1 MSQLIGI
8 VVVHVLEGQ
17 SPKSDP
23 KEPLRVYCFVLE
35 YGEEGIE

>member
-1 MSQLIGI
+1 MSQLIRI
-8 VVVHVLEGQ
+8 VVLHVFEGQ

-23 KEPLRVYCFVLE
+23 KEPLKVYCFVLE